1 MFMLEAIATFI
12 LMTTVLSTFMQ
23 SVATTQHRHR
33 TRRAIHLA
41 FAPHTPSLS

>member
-1 MFMLEAIATFI
+1 MFMLEATATFI
-12 LMTTVLSTFMQ
+12 LVTTVLSTFLQ
-23 SVATTQHRHR
+23 SFTTTKHRHR